1 MTSKEYSQF
10 IKRALKIY
18 PMDYTGSKRKL
29 EGFECENCG
38 KLLGQHYG
46 DYNEARCNSYSNKS
60 RSKKKNSFRNKALEK
75 IYLDLPKNIQENF
88 AEFLIR
94 FFVR

>member
-1 MTSKEYSQF
+1 MTPKEYTEF
-10 IKRALKIY
+10 IEQTLKIY
-18 PMDYTGSKRKL
+18 PMDYTGSARKL

-38 KLLGQHYG
+38 ELLGQHYG
-46 DYNEARCNSYSNKS
+46 DYNEALCTRPGS
-60 RSKKKNSFRNKALEK
+60 RLKKKNSFRNKALEK